1 MGPEGLRE
9 VALTAHARTR
19 ALVEKLSAIPGA
31 SRVFSGA
38 SSHEAA
44 LKLPANADE
53 VLRAL
58 RAQGIL
64 GGYPLARD
72 YTELADAILVCAT
85 ETKTD
90 DDLADYARK
99 LMRILGWQC
108 KTPPCACEFRP

>member
-19 ALVEKLSAIPGA
+19 VLMEKLSAIPRV

-38 SSHEAA
+38 YFHGAV
-44 LKLPANADE
+44 LKLPANADK

-58 RAQGIL
+58 RAQGTP
-64 GGYPLARD
+64 GGYPLACD
-72 YTELADAILVCAT
+72 YTELADTILVRAT